1 MLETVTV
8 AHPDI
13 PGELMIINKSDF
25 DPAVHKV
32 YEPPAPEAPKTEGDQ
47 KPTAPEPPKTEGD
60 QKPPEGS
67 KSKGK
72 AEK

>member
-32 YEPPAPEAPKTEGDQ
+32 YEP
-47 KPTAPEPPKTEGD
+47 TAPEPPKTEGD